1 MHYSRIIG
9 LIAFCSFLLQTVLAQ
24 QSMAIKM
31 ANSFMHWYPDSIPVK
46 ADRPAAWDYEQG
58 LMLKAIEKVWR
69 TTADP
74 TYFNYIKHDIDR
86 YVSKAGTIRTYK
98 AEDYNLDNISTGRS
112 LLMLSQQSLQDREKY
127 KLAADGL
134 WQQLEN
140 QPKTQAGGYWHKK
153 RYPNQIWL
161 DGLFMAEPFSA
172 EYSLLFNHPEH
183 WDIILRQF
191 DQVEAHMVD
200 KTTGLIYHGYDES
213 RDQAWANKTTG
224 LSPHFWSRAIG
235 WYAMALVEALDYIPS
250 DHPGRPKLI
259 TYLKRLAP
267 VLLKYQDPASGVW
280 FQMIALGGKQGNYL
294 EASASSM
301 FTYVLLKGIR
311 KGYLDPQYLPQAKI
325 AYTGL
330 LKQFVSVEADGTL
343 SLDKTVSV
351 GGLGGSPYRDGSYEY
366 YLSEPIRKNDLK
378 GVGPFI
384 FAALEMDLLNERMV
398 GEKKKI
404 GLDNYFNHEFRTSQN
419 GGQEPFHYTWTD
431 QLHSGFYWFGKI
443 FEDKGA
449 SLHQIVQAPSKSN
462 LKEMDVYII
471 ADPDDARETDHP
483 NYIMPADVKV
493 IKKWVKKGGTL
504 LLMTNDSAHCELV
517 HANDLAKAFGIQFTF
532 ESKNMVPG
540 KEYEYGMIHIEQG
553 NPVFPHTK
561 TVYIKELVTLALAE
575 PAKPVMTK
583 EGDVLAA
590 VSHYGKGKV
599 FVVGDPW
606 LYNEYVDGRMIPIQ
620 YQNYQAAK
628 DLVDWLVKSK

>member
-1 MHYSRIIG
+1 
-9 LIAFCSFLLQTVLAQ
+9 
-24 QSMAIKM
+24 
-31 ANSFMHWYPDSIPVK
+31 
-46 ADRPAAWDYEQG
+46 
-58 LMLKAIEKVWR
+58 
-69 TTADP
+69 
-74 TYFNYIKHDIDR
+74 
-86 YVSKAGTIRTYK
+86 
-98 AEDYNLDNISTGRS
+98 
-112 LLMLSQQSLQDREKY
+112 
-127 KLAADGL
+127 
-134 WQQLEN
+134 
-140 QPKTQAGGYWHKK
+140 
-153 RYPNQIWL
+153 
-161 DGLFMAEPFSA
+161 
-172 EYSLLFNHPEH
+172 
-183 WDIILRQF
+183 
-191 DQVEAHMVD
+191 
-200 KTTGLIYHGYDES
+200 
-213 RDQAWANKTTG
+213 
-224 LSPHFWSRAIG
+224 
-235 WYAMALVEALDYIPS
+235 
-250 DHPGRPKLI
+250 
-259 TYLKRLAP
+259 
-267 VLLKYQDPASGVW
+267 
-280 FQMIALGGKQGNYL
+280 MIALGGKQGNYL

-404 GLDNYFNHEFRTSQN
+404 GLDNYFNHEFRKSQN

-517 HANDLAKAFGIQFTF
+517 HANDLAAAFDIRFTMQ
-532 ESKNMVPG
+532 SKNMVPG
-540 KEYEYGMIHIEQG
+540 KQYEYGQITIEPG
-553 NPVFPHTK
+553 NKIFEYTRE
-561 TVYIKELVTLALAE
+561 VYIKELVTLSLSGKAV
-575 PAKPVMTK
+575 PVLK
-583 EGDVLAA
+583 KDGNVLAA
-590 VSHYGKGKV
+590 MNTYGKGKV

-606 LYNEYVDGRMIPIQ
+606 FYNEYMDGRIIPTK
-620 YQNYQAAK
+620 YQNFQAAK
-628 DLVDWLVKSK
+628 DLSMWLLK